1 MWQYFLSQATINLG
15 GYKISAFWILQ
26 KGIGSGLGSEDNLAH
41 FLIENKI
48 NCCHK
53 KQSMQTRINNSEA
66 EPEEEQQLKNFIV
79 RKPDPLVSF
88 GLYIPLKGWP
98 HLTKFNYKELPKL
111 LRHLAGE
118 YISSKIE
125 IKDDFNMIV
134 LPKCIEWYKQHLL
147 VNKDNDNEPE
157 EI

>member
-1 MWQYFLSQATINLG
+1 
-15 GYKISAFWILQ
+15 
-26 KGIGSGLGSEDNLAH
+26 
-41 FLIENKI
+41 
-48 NCCHK
+48 
-53 KQSMQTRINNSEA
+53 
-66 EPEEEQQLKNFIV
+66 LKNFIV

-98 HLTKFNYKELPKL
+98 HLTKFNQKELPKL

-134 LPKCIEWYKQHLL
+134 LPKCVQWYKQHLL
-147 VNKDNDNEPE
+147 VNKDNDNDPE
-157 EI
+157 DVQLLRGIHK